1 MDKNSENNT
10 EITEFEINWWACCYI
25 ITFIFFIIV
34 INNENFLNRIMSIFE
49 KKDYQPIVLNNELYA
64 INKKNGKTYKL
75 VTINNKM
82 DNYEYSYYKYIA
94 KPKGKRN
101 ITKRNDDPLDIRTN
115 GF

>member
-10 EITEFEINWWACCYI
+10 EITEFEINWGACCYI
-25 ITFIFFIIV
+25 ITIIFLIV
-34 INNENFLNRIMSIFE
+34 IITNKDSFNIITSIFE
-49 KKDYQPIVLNNELYA
+49 KKDYQPVVLNNELYA
-64 INKKNGKTYKL
+64 FNKKNGKTYKL
-75 VTINNKM
+75 TINKRI
-82 DNYEYSYYKYIA
+82 DKCEYSYYKYIA